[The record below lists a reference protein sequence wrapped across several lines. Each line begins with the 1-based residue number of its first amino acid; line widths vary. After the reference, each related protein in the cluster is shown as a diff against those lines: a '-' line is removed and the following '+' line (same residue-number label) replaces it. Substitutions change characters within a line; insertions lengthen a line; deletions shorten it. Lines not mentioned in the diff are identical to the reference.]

1 MNENSHSF
9 HEKELRDG
17 QVESVSAGSSPLC
30 DKDSSALLAF
40 RGIKRIQPTIQRTG
54 LAALRHY
61 LFGPPKFH
69 QGLREEKDLVLTI
82 AQCDLDSQD
91 PMHG

>member
-17 QVESVSAGSSPLC
+17 QVESVSAGSSAPC

-40 RGIKRIQPTIQRTG
+40 RGISVCTAT
-54 LAALRHY
+54 
-61 LFGPPKFH
+61 
-69 QGLREEKDLVLTI
+69 
-82 AQCDLDSQD
+82 AQCLLSVDAHVTCCYVVPAAGTQDGTDLALQ
-91 PMHG
+91 